1 MIPFKHPHLC
11 FAIAN
16 SSFLGFLF
24 LSSKQLFAH
33 LCILKSTMEIIPP
46 SPLLTYNRC
55 KRGWVYYRQW
65 IVITQLTI
73 RFSSVHVAHT
83 CGLLALLLIG
93 VWEILMK
100 NKAGMTR
107 RDSTAHT
114 GYFTH
119 RKKVK
124 FKIRWFGENALW
136 WGSMPGC
143 LCKGNQGPAPCC
155 LANKAF
161 FSVGQ
166 VDLDQLSAVADFS
179 SLLSEPARVSW
190 AGIQLLKYKE
200 NNP

>member
-1 MIPFKHPHLC
+1 MFESIASLKQQPLVALEYLCWCDPFQ
-11 FAIAN
+11 A
-16 SSFLGFLF
+16 SSSLF
-24 LSSKQLFAH
+24 CYCKLVFSWFPFFIFKTIVCSPMY
-33 LCILKSTMEIIPP
+33 LKEYNGNNTP
-46 SPLLTYNRC
+46 PLLTYNRC

-83 CGLLALLLIG
+83 CGLLALLLTGI
-93 VWEILMK
+93 WEILMK

-136 WGSMPGC
+136 WGSMPGW
-143 LCKGNQGPAPCC
+143 LCKGNRGPAHCC
-155 LANKAF
+155 LGIRC
-161 FSVGQ
+161 FS
-166 VDLDQLSAVADFS
+166 L
-179 SLLSEPARVSW
+179 
-190 AGIQLLKYKE
+190 
-200 NNP
+200 